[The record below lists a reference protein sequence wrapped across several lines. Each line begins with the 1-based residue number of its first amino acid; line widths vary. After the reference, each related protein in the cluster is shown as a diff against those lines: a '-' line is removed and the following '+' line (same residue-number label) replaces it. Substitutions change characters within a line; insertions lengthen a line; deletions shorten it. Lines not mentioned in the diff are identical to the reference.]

1 MNHNIKD
8 IEDIDIQ
15 LDMTYFGN
23 VFPETISKKI
33 NNKFYI
39 YVPVIVEEN
48 TDQYKY
54 IYKYICMKPYEY
66 EYKNLVSFI
75 ICMKY
80 SSNDETAILM
90 NYMFE
95 PNNEKYIK
103 EYNELQSWRLFAK
116 NYAKKHFNL
125 V

>member
-1 MNHNIKD
+1 MNHNIEN

-48 TDQYKY
+48 TDKYKY

-66 EYKNLVSFI
+66 EYKNLVT
-75 ICMKY
+75 
-80 SSNDETAILM
+80 SNDVFLHM
-90 NYMFE
+90 SYL
-95 PNNEKYIK
+95 KDLDKIK
-103 EYNELQSWRLFAK
+103 QYQEE
-116 NYAKKHFNL
+116 FNL
-125 V
+125 CMLDFINTIKIIK